1 MVLDSSGNVYV
12 ADTYNNRVQV
22 FNSSGGYQS
31 QFGSG
36 GTGNGQLSNPRGIAL
51 DSSGKVYV
59 ADYGNNR
66 VQVFAPNVTAAVP
79 EVPLKPETG
88 LLLVG
93 VGGGFI
99 WVMEKRKR
107 DRKKKMKIAK
117 R

>member
-12 ADTYNNRVQV
+12 ADTNN
-22 FNSSGGYQS
+22 N
-31 QFGSG
+31 
-36 GTGNGQLSNPRGIAL
+36 
-51 DSSGKVYV
+51 KVK
-59 ADYGNNR
+59 
-66 VQVFAPNVTAAVP
+66 VFAPDAVVP

-107 DRKKKMKIAK
+107 DRKKKMKK
-117 R
+117 